1 MDCSLIITTY
11 NWEKALELVIL
22 SSIRQS
28 YLPVEIIVADDGS
41 TDDTRKLIK
50 SLCNK
55 SPIPIIH
62 SWQKDKGF
70 RAAKSRN
77 KAIAK
82 AIGDYI
88 ILIDGDMILHK
99 NFVRDHCSFSKPG
112 YFVQGIRAKLS
123 AKKVKKVFK
132 TKQLNFKSF
141 EGGIKNKRNSVRSS
155 LFSYLFSGTRLFKRL
170 SMIQT
175 CNMAFFK
182 DDCMKVN
189 GFNEDFIGWGREDS
203 EFGIRLMNIGIKRR
217 DLKFKAIGYHIHH
230 EGISREMLEKNHQI
244 YLNTLNNKL
253 IWSINGIDKYI
264 KTGK

>member
-50 SLCNK
+50 SFCNK

-99 NFVRDHCSFSKPG
+99 DFVRDHCSFSKPG

-203 EFGIRLMNIGIKRR
+203 EFIVRLLNSGINRKTLRFNAVQYHLWHPQNKSEFLRKNNLLLKLAIDNNIQYCESGINR
-217 DLKFKAIGYHIHH
+217 
-230 EGISREMLEKNHQI
+230 
-244 YLNTLNNKL
+244 
-253 IWSINGIDKYI
+253 YI
-264 KTGK
+264 KGI

>member
-50 SLCNK
+50 SFCNK

-77 KAIAK
+77 KAISK

-99 NFVRDHCSFSKPG
+99 DFVRDHCSFSKPG
-112 YFVQGIRAKLS
+112 YFPS
-123 AKKVKKVFK
+123 Y
-132 TKQLNFKSF
+132 
-141 EGGIKNKRNSVRSS
+141 SS
-155 LFSYLFSGTRLFKRL
+155 S
-170 SMIQT
+170 
-175 CNMAFFK
+175 
-182 DDCMKVN
+182 
-189 GFNEDFIGWGREDS
+189 
-203 EFGIRLMNIGIKRR
+203 
-217 DLKFKAIGYHIHH
+217 
-230 EGISREMLEKNHQI
+230 
-244 YLNTLNNKL
+244 
-253 IWSINGIDKYI
+253 
-264 KTGK
+264 